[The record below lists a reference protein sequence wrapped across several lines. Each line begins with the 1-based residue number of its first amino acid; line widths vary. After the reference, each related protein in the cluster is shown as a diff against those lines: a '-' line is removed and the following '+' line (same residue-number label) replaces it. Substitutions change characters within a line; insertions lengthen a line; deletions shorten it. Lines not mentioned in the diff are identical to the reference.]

1 MGIENSKEC
10 LPQDRYAN
18 YNEHPPWTPIACVPW
33 DTWKNVCN
41 PVFGIDYYCEWKNRQ
56 LKVQKRPW
64 SRFAV
69 HGKNAVTG
77 KQEKVCSFSCCVSI
91 TGREE
96 KLNGWL
102 KDSSI
107 IALHPRVAV
116 IQLVLPRA
124 VKLLI
129 VDWHKNTLLA
139 TYTFAFSKEP
149 CVQECYISPDAT
161 IMLCR
166 QNFWLRRKLGHV
178 TSFDPNIRVIQIK
191 DGLCRRLF
199 VIEDSLA
206 YGVFGS
212 GISLHP
218 ILPSGRATILSSTL
232 QIRNANTN
240 ALDDVN
246 NIQVFDFSNRQL
258 SISSDP
264 SLDHVIHHI
273 KHSPDGRLLVA
284 VLVNVSVYIS
294 CTLRAHEL
302 RIYDADAL
310 LPLHTMSL
318 FDHIT
323 KRHVLQTFPVFSRDV
338 QCLAQATGA
347 TVNVLRLPHN
357 ASSLQELCRIV
368 IRHHT
373 VLARVSQLPLPKA
386 VIAFLDFRTLYEN

>member
-1 MGIENSKEC
+1 MGIENSKAAG
-10 LPQDRYAN
+10 QKDRYGSCSD
-18 YNEHPPWTPIACVPW
+18 HPPWTQVACVPL
-33 DTWKNVCN
+33 DTWKNVCD
-41 PVFGIDYYCEWKNRQ
+41 PVFGIDYYSEWMNKQ

-64 SRFAV
+64 SRFNV
-69 HGKNAVTG
+69 HGKNEVTG

-102 KDSSI
+102 KDSSV
-107 IALHPRVAV
+107 IALHARVVV

-129 VDWHKNTLLA
+129 VDWHNDALLA

-149 CVQECYISPDAT
+149 CVQECFVSPDAT
-161 IMLCR
+161 VMLCR

-191 DGLCRRLF
+191 DGLCHRLF

-212 GISLHP
+212 AISMHP
-218 ILPSGRATILSSTL
+218 IFASGRATLLSSTL
-232 QIRNANTN
+232 QMRNANTSSV
-240 ALDDVN
+240 DDVN
-246 NIQVFDFSNRQL
+246 NIQVFDFKRRQL
-258 SISSDP
+258 SISSDT
-264 SLDHVIHHI
+264 SLDHVIHHA
-273 KHSPDGRLLVA
+273 KHSPDGRFLVA
-284 VLVNVSVYIS
+284 VLVNVSIYIS

-302 RIYDADAL
+302 RIYDSDTL
-310 LPLHTMSL
+310 IPLHTMPL

-323 KRHVLQTFPVFSRDV
+323 KQHLLQSFPMFSRDV
-338 QCLAQATGA
+338 QCLAQPTSA
-347 TVNVLRLPHN
+347 TVNVLRLPQDGY
-357 ASSLQELCRIV
+357 SLQQLCRTV

-373 VLARVSQLPLPKA
+373 VLARVSQLPLPSA
-386 VIAFLDFRTLYEN
+386 VIAFLEFRSPRES